1 MLFNMFSADRFDFY
15 ANSEPFLAD
24 FSIVATNCFCKIY
37 SNFATGIGVS
47 LQFLA
52 PRHTHTHNK
61 KLKIHIIINKIIYPR
76 YTLYYNI

>member
-37 SNFATGIGVS
+37 SNFVAGIGVS
-47 LQFLA
+47 RQFLA
-52 PRHTHTHNK
+52 PPTHSYPQQKTKDTH
-61 KLKIHIIINKIIYPR
+61 
-76 YTLYYNI
+76 YYK